1 MTSVGETLRRERV
14 RRNLDLNQVSEELK
28 ISTRF
33 LQAMETGN
41 FDKLPGGVFAKAFVR
56 QYAQLLELDAEE
68 LASEV
73 QHLLEPQPASPQ
85 ATQAPRPNAAPISL
99 PRVLQWES
107 ISDKRTW
114 WSEWSSTVTALGLVV
129 VVMLICSA
137 VYAYWQRPRHVIS
150 AQQLVLATSPAA
162 VPQQAESQQAA
173 PQQAAPQ
180 QATPENPPAAPA
192 STPTPAPN
200 PVATQD
206 SAPAPAPPPVAD
218 AARPRGAVHVELAFH
233 STVWVRAQADG
244 KVVFAATIEPNQS
257 RTIDAESTVVLRLG
271 NAGAVTITLNG
282 KQLDPVGSPGQ
293 VRTVQ
298 LTSGGF
304 HIVAPPNALDPL
316 DPL

>member
-1 MTSVGETLRRERV
+1 
-14 RRNLDLNQVSEELK
+14 
-28 ISTRF
+28 
-33 LQAMETGN
+33 METGN

-56 QYAQLLELDAEE
+56 QYAKLLELDAEE

-73 QHLLEPQPASPQ
+73 QHLLEPQPAFPQ
-85 ATQAPRPNAAPISL
+85 SAEAPRPNAAPISL

-107 ISDKRTW
+107 VSDKRNW
-114 WSEWSSTVTALGLVV
+114 WSGWSSTVTALGLVV

-150 AQQLVLATSPAA
+150 AQQPVPATAPAA
-162 VPQQAESQQAA
+162 VPQQAA

-180 QATPENPPAAPA
+180 AAPPAAENPPAAPA
-192 STPTPAPN
+192 STPAPAPIA
-200 PVATQD
+200 VATQA

-218 AARPRGAVHVELAFH
+218 AARPRGAVHVELAFRGK
-233 STVWVRAQADG
+233 VWVRAQADG
-244 KVVFAATIEPNQS
+244 KVVFAATIEPNQG

-271 NAGAVTITLNG
+271 NAGLVTITLNG
-282 KQLDPVGSPGQ
+282 KQLDPVGPMGQ

-304 HIVAPPNALDPL
+304 QIVAPPKALDPL

>member
-41 FDKLPGGVFAKAFVR
+41 FDRLPGGVFAKAFVR

-73 QHLLEPQPASPQ
+73 QHLLEPQPAFPPS
-85 ATQAPRPNAAPISL
+85 AEAPRTGAAPISL
-99 PRVLQWES
+99 PRVPEWDS
-107 ISDKRTW
+107 ISDKRSG
-114 WSEWSSTVTALGLVV
+114 WSGWPSTITALGLVV

-150 AQQLVLATSPAA
+150 AQQPVPATAPAA
-162 VPQQAESQQAA
+162 VPQQPAPRQAA
-173 PQQAAPQ
+173 PQQAPSPA
-180 QATPENPPAAPA
+180 AENPPAAPA
-192 STPTPAPN
+192 STPTPAPI
-200 PVATQD
+200 AAASQ
-206 SAPAPAPPPVAD
+206 SAALAPATPPVAD
-218 AARPRGAVHVELAFH
+218 AAQPRGAVHVELAFRGQ
-233 STVWVRAQADG
+233 VWVRAQADG
-244 KVVFAATIEPNQS
+244 KVLFATTIEPNQS

-271 NAGAVTITLNG
+271 NAGLVTITLNG
-282 KQLDPVGSPGQ
+282 KQLDPVGPMGQ

-298 LTSGGF
+298 LTPGGF
-304 HIVAPPNALDPL
+304 QIVAPPVALDPL